1 MPRRAGGRQGELLV
15 KAQVRASM
23 VVVQTRAAQGQA
35 RDGAGDTIGRLQFR
49 RTPRL
54 ACSLRYFRLQQ
65 HQRAVFHRHTWLL
78 NLFQH
83 SPPPYHPLSQ
93 PRRYSCSPQPP
104 SPSSRTIRRAFHT
117 LIAHFIFF
125 ASSTSS
131 TERPERRRRMA
142 MPLAA
147 GRSDSSSANTTS
159 STFWGHTGVR
169 AGVGAWVSKDMD
181 RVAITCAALTKH
193 YLPARTNS

>member
-1 MPRRAGGRQGELLV
+1 MPRRAGGRQGEVLV
-15 KAQVRASM
+15 KTQVRASI
-23 VVVQTRAAQGQA
+23 VVVQARAAEGQA
-35 RDGAGDTIGRLQFR
+35 RGGAGETIGHLQFR

-54 ACSLRYFRLQQ
+54 TCSLHYFRLQH

-78 NLFQH
+78 NLFPH
-83 SPPPYHPLSQ
+83 SPPPYNPQSQ
-93 PRRYSCSPQPP
+93 HKLHCCSPQPP
-104 SPSSRTIRRAFHT
+104 SPSSRTPRPAFHT

-159 STFWGHTGVR
+159 STCWGHTGVR
-169 AGVGAWVSKDMD
+169 AGVGAGNGSV
-181 RVAITCAALTKH
+181 VE
-193 YLPARTNS
+193 